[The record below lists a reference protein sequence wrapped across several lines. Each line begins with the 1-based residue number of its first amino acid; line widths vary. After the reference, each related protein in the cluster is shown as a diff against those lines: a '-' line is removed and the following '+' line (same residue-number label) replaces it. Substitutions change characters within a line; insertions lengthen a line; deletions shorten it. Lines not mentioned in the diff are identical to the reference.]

1 MTGTGFLPG
10 QLETLSINSVPVDVL
25 QVDLE
30 GDLIATLVTLDS
42 LPSGVYHVTVGENP
56 STTTNFVVDPQAP
69 LQQPTPTG
77 VIVQV
82 HVYSLFV
89 PLIKR

>member
-10 QLETLSINSVPVDVL
+10 QFETITINSIPVDAL

-42 LPSGVYHVTVGENP
+42 LPPGTYHVAVGENP
-56 STTTNFVVDPQAP
+56 HTTTNFAVDPQAP

-77 VIVQV
+77 EIVQV
-82 HVYSLFV
+82 NMHPVFV
-89 PLIKR
+89 PQVSR